1 MKLPP
6 LFRKGIVDALPV
18 FAGYFAV
25 VFAITAAGMAKDI
38 PLWGQLLS
46 ALINFSGTG
55 QTVLVQLYGNA
66 GILSIVLTCLALNM
80 RYLLMALAISQRIAP
95 GTGLAKRCLVAMG
108 ITDEIVA
115 VSLLQKQPL
124 AFAYMLGLTTCSL
137 LGWLGGT
144 VFGGLGAHLLP
155 SSAIAPLRLA
165 PYAMFVAIIL
175 PAARKDRPVLSCVL
189 LAIVFNLLLHLL
201 PSDIRPSGASC
212 MLLSGIAAAAVGAA
226 RSPGFSQEHDE
237 TDSIPEGNR
246 S

>member
-1 MKLPP
+1 MKFPP
-6 LFRKGIVDALPV
+6 LFRKGIVDALPI

-25 VFAITAAGMAKDI
+25 VFAITAAGMAKQL
-38 PLWGQLLS
+38 PLWTQLLS
-46 ALINFSGTG
+46 ALLTFSGTG

-95 GTGLAKRCLVAMG
+95 GTGIAKRCMIAMG

-124 AFAYMLGLTTCSL
+124 AFSYILGLTICSL

-144 VFGGLGAHLLP
+144 IFGGLGAHLLP

-175 PAARKDRPVLSCVL
+175 PAARQSRPVLFCVC
-189 LAIVFNLLLHLL
+189 LAIFFNILLHFL
-201 PSDIRPSGASC
+201 PTSIRPSGASC
-212 MLLSGIAAAAVGAA
+212 MLLSGIVAAAIGTAL
-226 RSPGFSQEHDE
+226 SPDLPQFSDAPP
-237 TDSIPEGNR
+237 SSEGDHA
-246 S
+246 

>member
-6 LFRKGIVDALPV
+6 LFRKGMVDALPI

-25 VFAITAAGMAKDI
+25 VFALTAAGMAKQL
-38 PLWGQLLS
+38 PLWGQFLS
-46 ALINFSGTG
+46 ALLNFSGTG
-55 QTVLVQLYGNA
+55 QTVLVQLYGSA

-95 GTGLAKRCLVAMG
+95 GTGIAKRCLIAMG

-124 AFAYMLGLTTCSL
+124 AFSYLLGLTICSL
-137 LGWLGGT
+137 LGWVSGT
-144 VFGGLGAHLLP
+144 IFGGLGAHLLP

-175 PAARKDRPVLSCVL
+175 PAARQSRSVLSCVI
-189 LAIVFNLLLHLL
+189 LAVSFNILLHFL
-201 PSDIRPSGASC
+201 PDSIRPSGASC
-212 MLLSGIAAAAVGAA
+212 MLLSGIVAAAIGAA
-226 RSPGFSQEHDE
+226 RLPDLPQSS
-237 TDSIPEGNR
+237 DSTPSPEGGNA
-246 S
+246 